1 MIRARLHKSSLDK
14 SMKTSQNFASI
25 ADMKQWFVDS
35 CNHMFSA
42 EDIIIDDEV
51 IYDSRIGW
59 NTRYVCTKRYGEKDD
74 GIQCIGMCDLD
85 EELL

>member
-1 MIRARLHKSSLDK
+1 MIRARLHKSSLDE

-35 CNHMFSA
+35 YNHMFSI
-42 EDIIIDDEV
+42 EDIVIDDEV
-51 IYDSRIGW
+51 IYDSRTDW
-59 NTRYVCTKRYGEKDD
+59 NTQYVCTKRYGEKDD
-74 GIQCIGMCDLD
+74 GVQCIGMCDLE

>member
-1 MIRARLHKSSLDK
+1 MIRARLHKSSLDE

-51 IYDSRIGW
+51 IYDSRTDW
-59 NTRYVCTKRYGEKDD
+59 NMRFGRGTFVGKVFLMKWKEGK
-74 GIQCIGMCDLD
+74 
-85 EELL
+85 